1 MGKAKVKNEIFADL
15 VKELK
20 NKAVVSPKPVD
31 TIEERKYFLIVCEGE
46 RTEPNYFNY
55 FKNILPKH
63 LLETINVKG
72 EGDNTI
78 NIVKQAITLRESRK
92 NSLTLPKYDEVWAVY
107 DKDDFPADKYNSAVS
122 LAKREHIESGHSNQ
136 SFELWYIL
144 HFQFLQNALHRSD
157 YITKLSKILK
167 FKYEKNDMNAVKAL
181 FEKGNVKQAINWA
194 KALEAKHVGS
204 TPANSCPY
212 TRVYVL
218 VERLLKYTNYN
229 A

>member
-1 MGKAKVKNEIFADL
+1 MGKTKAKNESFADFL
-15 VKELK
+15 NELK
-20 NKAVVSPKPVD
+20 CKAEVAPKPIA

-55 FKNILPKH
+55 FKNFLPKD
-63 LLETINVKG
+63 LVKTINVEG

-78 NIVKQAITLRESRK
+78 NIVKKAIALRDIRK
-92 NSLTLPKYDEVWAVY
+92 KDVLLPDYDEVWAIY
-107 DKDDFPADKYNSAVS
+107 DKDDFPATRYNSAIS
-122 LAKREHIESGHSNQ
+122 LARRENIESGHSNQ

-144 HFQFLQNALHRSD
+144 HFQFLQNELHRSD
-157 YITKLSKILK
+157 YITTLSKILK
-167 FKYEKNDMNAVKAL
+167 FKYEKNDINAVKAL
-181 FEKGNVKQAINWA
+181 FAKGKVKRAITWA
-194 KALEAKHVGS
+194 KALEAKHKGS

-218 VERLLKYTNYN
+218 VERLLKYTKHD

>member
-1 MGKAKVKNEIFADL
+1 MGKAKAKNESFADFL
-15 VKELK
+15 NELK
-20 NKAVVSPKPVD
+20 SKAVVAPKPVA

-55 FKNILPKH
+55 FKNFLPKH
-63 LLETINVKG
+63 LVETINVEG

-78 NIVKQAITLRESRK
+78 NIVNKAIALRNIRK
-92 NSLTLPKYDEVWAVY
+92 NDVLLPDYDEVWAVY
-107 DKDDFPADKYNSAVS
+107 DKDDFPATRYNSAVS
-122 LAKREHIESGHSNQ
+122 LARRENIESGHSNQ

-157 YITKLSKILK
+157 YITTLSKILK

-181 FEKGNVKQAINWA
+181 FEKGNVKRAITWA
-194 KALEAKHVGS
+194 KALEAMHVGA

-218 VERLLKYTNYN
+218 VERLLKYTKHD